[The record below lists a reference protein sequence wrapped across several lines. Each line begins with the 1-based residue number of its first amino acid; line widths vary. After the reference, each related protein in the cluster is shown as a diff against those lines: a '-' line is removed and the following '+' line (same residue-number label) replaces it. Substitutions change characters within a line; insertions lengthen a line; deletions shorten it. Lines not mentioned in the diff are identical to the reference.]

1 MKLAGTV
8 ILFNPPE
15 NVFTHIASYID
26 EIDFL
31 YIFDNTPH
39 KTIEVPAE
47 IKNKS
52 QYFHTGEN
60 DGIAKKLNEAMR
72 LALAAGYDYLLTM
85 DQDSFF
91 NENDLGKYK
100 QIITY
105 TPQRDSFSMFGIRYY
120 ELKDGENK
128 NPSLNKLLITSGAI
142 INLKIAASLGGFD
155 EKLFIDGVDTDFCIH
170 SFEKGYQ
177 TLLVNEF
184 SLRHQLGEE
193 KKVMTPL
200 LKSTFRKFHNP
211 TRLYYIV
218 RNHLYLRSKYPKKH
232 GYLPNS
238 IVLNEIKNCLFYAN
252 DFLNYVKAILLA
264 IKHVRKGIL
273 GKLN

>member
-15 NVFTHIASYID
+15 NVFTHIDSYID
-26 EIDFL
+26 EIDCL

-39 KTIEVPAE
+39 KTIEVPTE
-47 IKNKS
+47 IKRKS

-60 DGIAKKLNEAMR
+60 EGIAKKLNEAMR

-100 QIITY
+100 QLITD
-105 TPQRDSFSMFGIRYY
+105 TLERERISMFGIRYY
-120 ELKDGENK
+120 ELKDGESK
-128 NPSLNKLLITSGAI
+128 NPCLNKLLITSGAV
-142 INLKIAASLGGFD
+142 INLKIAESIGGFD
-155 EKLFIDGVDTDFCIH
+155 EKLFIDGVDTDFCIQ

-177 TLLVNEF
+177 TLLINEF
-184 SLRHQLGEE
+184 SLQHQLGDE

-218 RNHLYLRSKYPKKH
+218 RNHLYLRAKYPKQI
-232 GYLPNS
+232 GYLPS
-238 IVLNEIKNCLFYAN
+238 GIVINEIKNCLFYAN
-252 DFLNYVKAILLA
+252 DFMHYVKSILKA
-264 IKHVRKGIL
+264 VKHFRKGIL

>member
-8 ILFNPPE
+8 ILFHPPE
-15 NVFTHIASYID
+15 SVFTNISTYIQGV
-26 EIDFL
+26 EVL
-31 YIFDNTPH
+31 YIFDNTPQ
-39 KTIEVPAE
+39 KTVSIPEE
-47 IKNKS
+47 MQSKCRYLHN
-52 QYFHTGEN
+52 GEN
-60 DGIAKKLNEAMR
+60 EGIAKKLNEAMR

-100 QIITY
+100 QIITD
-105 TPQRDSFSMFGIRYY
+105 TSQRDNFSMFGIRYY

-128 NPSLNKLLITSGAI
+128 KPSFNKLLITSGAI
-142 INLKIAASLGGFD
+142 INLKIAESLGGFD

-184 SLRHQLGEE
+184 SLKHELGEE

-218 RNHLYLRSKYPKKH
+218 RNHLYLRAKYPTQH
-232 GYLPNS
+232 QYLKNK
-238 IVLNEIKNCLFYAN
+238 IVLNEIKNCLFYAQ
-252 DFLNYVKAILLA
+252 DFVNYLKAILLA
-264 IKHVRKGIL
+264 TKHFRKGIL

>member
-1 MKLAGTV
+1 
-8 ILFNPPE
+8 
-15 NVFTHIASYID
+15 
-26 EIDFL
+26 
-31 YIFDNTPH
+31 
-39 KTIEVPAE
+39 
-47 IKNKS
+47 
-52 QYFHTGEN
+52 
-60 DGIAKKLNEAMR
+60 
-72 LALAAGYDYLLTM
+72 
-85 DQDSFF
+85 
-91 NENDLGKYK
+91 
-100 QIITY
+100 
-105 TPQRDSFSMFGIRYY
+105 MFGIRYY

-218 RNHLYLRSKYPKKH
+218 RNHLYLRAKYPKQH
-232 GYLPNS
+232 GHLPNG
-238 IVLNEIKNCLFYAN
+238 IVINEIKNCLFYAN
-252 DFLNYVKAILLA
+252 DFMNYVKSILKA
-264 IKHVRKGIL
+264 VKHVRKGIL

>member
-39 KTIEVPAE
+39 KTIDVPTE

-100 QIITY
+100 QIITD
-105 TPQRDSFSMFGIRYY
+105 TPQRDSISMFGIRYY

-128 NPSLNKLLITSGAI
+128 NPSFNKLLITSGAI
-142 INLKIAASLGGFD
+142 INLKIAESLGGFD

-218 RNHLYLRSKYPKKH
+218 RNHLYLRAKYPKQH